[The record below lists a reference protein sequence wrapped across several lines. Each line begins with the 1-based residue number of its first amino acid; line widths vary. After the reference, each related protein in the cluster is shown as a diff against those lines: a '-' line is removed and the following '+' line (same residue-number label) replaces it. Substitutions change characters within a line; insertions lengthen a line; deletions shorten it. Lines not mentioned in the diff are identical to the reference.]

1 LHPIIPF
8 VTEEIWQ
15 ALTGEQSGLAFAEYP
30 QAVELTDEQKQ
41 IIIDS
46 TNKIEIIK
54 KAKRSLNSI
63 RQKTLNLSANFII
76 GTSAS
81 GSSSQAVILD
91 GISDWNSFARSKD
104 FEPSQSIYKPIQK
117 TVDSYLTLFIEIPES
132 VNLVER
138 REILEKDLNKKKD
151 EKSKLE
157 DRFNNPGFAKNAS
170 EETKAEMKKEMEKLN
185 QEVNEIQEALD
196 QVKEA
201 SRL

>member
-1 LHPIIPF
+1 
-8 VTEEIWQ
+8 
-15 ALTGEQSGLAFAEYP
+15 
-30 QAVELTDEQKQ
+30 
-41 IIIDS
+41 
-46 TNKIEIIK
+46 
-54 KAKRSLNSI
+54 
-63 RQKTLNLSANFII
+63 
-76 GTSAS
+76 
-81 GSSSQAVILD
+81 
-91 GISDWNSFARSKD
+91 
-104 FEPSQSIYKPIQK
+104 
-117 TVDSYLTLFIEIPES
+117 LTLFIEIPES